1 MILFVCS
8 QGRLRSRTA
17 ELLCLFGGVHARS
30 AGIDKDAE
38 SPLSDSQVRKATTI
52 ICMEAEHYDALNQ
65 FPSFRSRTGNK
76 AFVLHVPDNF
86 DRLEPELVETLIRTV
101 TNFVSNSAVLASAM
115 QRGAAL
121 LEAQEG
127 YRASL
132 GTRSPRVF
140 GSSNEAYDVFPR

>member
-38 SPLSDSQVRKATTI
+38 SPLSDVQIRKATTL

-65 FPSFRSRTGNK
+65 FPSFRNRPGNK
-76 AFVLHVPDNF
+76 AFVLHVPDKF
-86 DRLEPELVETLIRTV
+86 DRLEPELVEMLIRTV
-101 TNFVSNSAVLASAM
+101 RNFVSNGAGLADAM
-115 QRGAAL
+115 QKGATL

-127 YRASL
+127 YRATL
-132 GTRSPRVF
+132 GTRSPRIF
-140 GSSNEAYDVFPR
+140 GSGNDAYDVFPQ